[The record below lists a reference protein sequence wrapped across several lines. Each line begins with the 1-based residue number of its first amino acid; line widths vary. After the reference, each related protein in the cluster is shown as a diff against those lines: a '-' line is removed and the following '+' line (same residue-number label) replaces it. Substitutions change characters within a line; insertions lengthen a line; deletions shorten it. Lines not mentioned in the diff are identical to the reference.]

1 MKSAHSNLNQPHH
14 TTERR
19 QNCLRPVVSPINDF
33 MRRIPIICLF
43 SLYALTVS
51 AAEPNDSVP
60 NIINALNESGKFKI
74 EQPENLLKRLER
86 SSEPRHSEENA
97 HSGSATSSSKKTGY
111 RVEVFADNNVRTAK
125 AQASSK
131 RRQLQSRL
139 PQYKVYLVFDS
150 PFWRVRLG
158 DFPTRSQAEN
168 ALQEVRKAFPS
179 LRKDTRIVR
188 SVIIPN

>member
-1 MKSAHSNLNQPHH
+1 M
-14 TTERR
+14 
-19 QNCLRPVVSPINDF
+19 
-33 MRRIPIICLF
+33 
-43 SLYALTVS
+43 ALTAS
-51 AAEPNDSVP
+51 ASAPNDSVP
-60 NIINALNESGKFKI
+60 NIIKALDESGKFTI
-74 EQPENLLKRLER
+74 EQPESMLKRLER
-86 SSEPRHSEENA
+86 SNEQRHSDEEA
-97 HSGSATSSSKKTGY
+97 RSGSSSSYSKKTGY

-158 DFPTRSQAEN
+158 DFPTRTQAEN

-179 LRKDTRIVR
+179 LRKDTRVVR
-188 SVIIPN
+188 SVITPN